1 MRYTEKMHARRLYN
15 MLKKE
20 GDKSQMCPGSYNY
33 SAKENLITGK
43 WADDNVCM
51 VCMNFVGI
59 KYINQ
64 TLCPCPLLGE
74 TEAIA
79 RSLAAL
85 RERGFKC

>member
-15 MLKKE
+15 MLKRKGTHKE
-20 GDKSQMCPGSYNY
+20 RCPACREYKIDNY
-33 SAKENLITGK
+33 VTSEKQKREI
-43 WADDNVCM
+43 CE

-59 KYINQ
+59 TYFAA
-64 TLCPCPLLGE
+64 TTCPCCVLGE

>member
-1 MRYTEKMHARRLYN
+1 

-20 GDKSQMCPGSYNY
+20 GKHMERCPACREYKIGNYVTSDKQKRDIC
-33 SAKENLITGK
+33 E
-43 WADDNVCM
+43 